1 MATNAPAQI
10 PQEEQILLVRGSEEY
25 KEYIRHQGGW
35 LKVLVNRFEANL
47 ATAGRILLLIFLIY
61 TTIKTGLDRMG
72 VVSPIW
78 LEILMLALQVG
89 GVEGAVPGLSRQQQ
103 ELLAQNKA
111 DEAKEI
117 GGAIKSTR
125 WLAFLTGVE
134 IGLSTIAEKVTG
146 DGAPFLA
153 WILTIYSV
161 ILLIARLL
169 LISKF
174 LIAMAKIEHKGPKII
189 SKAEHDRM
197 QADKEQEQIRLDNAA
212 IQSQIDQALTTWKA
226 EQDAKALPPV
236 DIQAMIEQSL
246 AAISANQ
253 SQALDLLRI
262 DQQRMLL
269 TVQEIENSAPEVDL
283 EAIIKAIVPQLRAI
297 VEEVQGHFP
306 EPEPRRQIEAR
317 ATAKKPEPP
326 AKSQKPEPANVTRF
340 PVKRPEPGPQ
350 KEPEARA
357 NGNPE
362 ERLQSA
368 YEVLVA
374 QSGRVS
380 GRALAKLAH
389 VNRETAS
396 KWLGEIQGQSDS
408 DSEPVV
414 ESTIEPLAQGQ

>member
-1 MATNAPAQI
+1 MLKFLKAFFDLEWIPAVGKWILKFASYSIEI
-10 PQEEQILLVRGSEEY
+10 PMVISAIYIMLVSGIPGWKDALWYDRSIGLLLASPEILLPGAIIRATSMFQRGEV
-25 KEYIRHQGGW
+25 KKA
-35 LKVLVNRFEANL
+35 KVTIWIISAMAGLTALTL
-47 ATAGRILLLIFLIY
+47 ALIMIFHLDESSPLMACVLFLRILASLAYSIITRIEMDHEVQPHRDPPALFDSWAMV
-61 TTIKTGLDRMG
+61 GLAG
-72 VVSPIW
+72 Y
-78 LEILMLALQVG
+78 LQQDF
-89 GVEGAVPGLSRQQQ
+89 QQQ
-103 ELLAQNKA
+103 LNQAI
-111 DEAKEI
+111 AKLPVPP
-117 GGAIKSTR
+117 A
-125 WLAFLTGVE
+125 LT
-134 IGLSTIAEKVTG
+134 
-146 DGAPFLA
+146 
-153 WILTIYSV
+153 
-161 ILLIARLL
+161 
-169 LISKF
+169 
-174 LIAMAKIEHKGPKII
+174 
-189 SKAEHDRM
+189 
-197 QADKEQEQIRLDNAA
+197 A
-212 IQSQIDQALTTWKA
+212 IQQMIDSSLA
-226 EQDAKALPPV
+226 EQSGAQK
-236 DIQAMIEQSL
+236 
-246 AAISANQ
+246 
-253 SQALDLLRI
+253 QALDLLKI
-262 DQQRMLL
+262 DQQRMFL
-269 TVQEIENSAPEVDL
+269 TIQEIENSVPEVDL
-283 EAIIKAIVPQLRAI
+283 ESIARAIVPTFQSQVRAI
-297 VEEVQGHFP
+297 VEEAQSHFP